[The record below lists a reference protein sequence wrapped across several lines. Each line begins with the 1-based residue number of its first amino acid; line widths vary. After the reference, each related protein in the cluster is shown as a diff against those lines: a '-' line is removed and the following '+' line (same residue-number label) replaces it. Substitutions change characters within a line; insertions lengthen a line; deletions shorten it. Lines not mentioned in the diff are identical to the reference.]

1 VNKRHYLTRTALAAM
16 TAIALSACTIL
27 PETEPLTVFQLAPPQ
42 MQPLAAAQS
51 LPSLRINTPQAGF
64 ALSSPRML
72 VNPSGDQVSTYKGA
86 RWTDPVPALLRE
98 HLAKAFTQ
106 QVSATGITTD
116 EHALHS
122 DVHLGSDLRQFQVRY
137 NGSAPSAVIELNAR
151 LINPNS
157 RDVIAAQH
165 FLVEQRLDNPQVA
178 GVVDGFKLAADELAE
193 QMIRWTTDSLQGY
206 EVK

>member
-1 VNKRHYLTRTALAAM
+1 MSKRHYLKPLALLALAAS
-16 TAIALSACTIL
+16 LSACSVL
-27 PETEPLTVFQLAPPQ
+27 PESEPVSVYQLPAPQ
-42 MQPLAAAQS
+42 MQPSAAAQS

-64 ALSSPRML
+64 ALSSPRIL
-72 VNPSGDQVSTYKGA
+72 VNPDGDQVSTYKGV

-116 EHALHS
+116 EHALHA

-137 NGSAPSAVIELNAR
+137 NGSVPSVVIELDAR

-157 RDVIAAQH
+157 REVIAARH
-165 FLVEQRLDNPQVA
+165 FLVEQPLDNPQVP
-178 GVVDGFKLAADELAE
+178 GVVSGFKLAADELAE
-193 QMIRWTTDSLQGY
+193 QLISWSTDSLQDY
-206 EVK
+206 SAK

>member
-1 VNKRHYLTRTALAAM
+1 VNKRHFLTRTAMAAVAAMSLAAC
-16 TAIALSACTIL
+16 SVL
-27 PETEPLTVFQLAPPQ
+27 PESEPLSVYQLPAPQ
-42 MQPLAAAQS
+42 MQASPAAQS

-72 VNPSGDQVSTYKGA
+72 VNPDGDQVSTYKGA

-116 EHALHS
+116 EHALRS

-137 NGSAPSAVIELNAR
+137 NGSSPRAVIELDAR

-157 RDVIAAQH
+157 RSVIAAQH
-165 FLVEQRLDNPQVA
+165 FLVEQPLDNPQIA
-178 GVVDGFKLAADELAE
+178 GVVSGFKLAADELAE
-193 QMIRWTTDSLQGY
+193 QLIRWSTESLQGY